1 MSGTIPRINKKQL
14 NSNNKNKFKVRVI
27 QLNTL
32 TTNNKQ
38 LNNYMFD
45 FQLEEK
51 VWFWIL
57 LAIPVIILLFAVLQF
72 WKYRTQKRFAN
83 SKLLKRLS
91 PNQSLFKSILKIVV
105 LCLAIACFAIALV
118 NPKIGTKLETVKR
131 QGVDIVFAVD
141 VSKSMLAEDVAPNR
155 LEKSKQLVT
164 QIINNLASDRVGI
177 IAYAGKAF
185 PQLPITTD
193 YASAKMFLNN
203 MNTDML
209 SSQGTAISEAIE
221 LAKTYFDDEEQTN
234 RVLIIISDGEDHGE
248 MASNIAEEASDE
260 GIRIFTIGVGDV
272 KGGPIPIK
280 RNGILLNYKKD
291 NQGETVVT
299 KLNEETLKDIA
310 DEANGA
316 YINGNNTADVIKEI
330 KEILN
335 NMDKTEFE
343 AKEFADYKDQFQW
356 FLGFGVFFLFLDIF
370 FLERKTGWL
379 KRLNLFNENF

>member
-1 MSGTIPRINKKQL
+1 
-14 NSNNKNKFKVRVI
+14 
-27 QLNTL
+27 
-32 TTNNKQ
+32 
-38 LNNYMFD
+38 MFD

-57 LAIPVIILLFAVLQF
+57 LVIPVIILLFAILQF

-83 SKLLKRLS
+83 PKLLKRLS

-105 LCLAIACFAIALV
+105 LSLAIACFAIALV

-164 QIINNLASDRVGI
+164 QIINNLGSDRVGI

-209 SSQGTAISEAIE
+209 SSQGTAINEAIK

-234 RVLIIISDGEDHGE
+234 RVLIIISDGEDHSDV
-248 MASNIAEEASDE
+248 ASSIAEEASEE
-260 GIRIFTIGVGDV
+260 GIRIYTIGVGDI
-272 KGGPIPIK
+272 KGGRIPIK
-280 RNGILLNYKKD
+280 RNGVLLNYKKD
-291 NQGETVVT
+291 NQGETVIT

-310 DEANGA
+310 EEANGD

-330 KEILN
+330 KDILN
-335 NMDKTEFE
+335 KMDKTEFE

>member
-1 MSGTIPRINKKQL
+1 
-14 NSNNKNKFKVRVI
+14 
-27 QLNTL
+27 
-32 TTNNKQ
+32 
-38 LNNYMFD
+38 MFD

-51 VWFWIL
+51 VWFWVL
-57 LAIPVIILLFAVLQF
+57 LIIPVIILLFAILQF

-105 LCLAIACFAIALV
+105 LSLAFVCLAIALV

-141 VSKSMLAEDVAPNR
+141 VSKSMLAEDIAPNR

-193 YASAKMFLNN
+193 YGSAKMFLQNL
-203 MNTDML
+203 NTDML
-209 SSQGTAISEAIE
+209 SSQGTAINEAIE

-234 RVLIIISDGEDHGE
+234 RVLIIISDGEDHSDI
-248 MASNIAEEASDE
+248 ASNVAEEAGDE
-260 GIRIFTIGVGDV
+260 GIRIFTIGVGDE

-280 RNGILLNYKKD
+280 RNGVLLNYKKD
-291 NQGETVVT
+291 GNGETVVT

-316 YINGNNTADVIKEI
+316 YIRGNNTGDVIDEI
-330 KEILN
+330 KDILN
-335 NMDKTEFE
+335 RMDKTEFE
-343 AKEFADYKDQFQW
+343 AKEFADFKDQFQW
-356 FLGFGVFFLFLDIF
+356 FLGFGIFFLFIDIF
-370 FLERKTGWL
+370 LLERKTGWL
-379 KRLNLFNENF
+379 KRLNLFNENI